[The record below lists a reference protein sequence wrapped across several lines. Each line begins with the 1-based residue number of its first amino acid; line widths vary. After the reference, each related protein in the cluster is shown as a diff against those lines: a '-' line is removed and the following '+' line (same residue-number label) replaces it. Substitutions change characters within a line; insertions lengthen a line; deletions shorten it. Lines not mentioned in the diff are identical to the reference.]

1 MSPESYPETPSN
13 GEFCLVLT
21 TCGDRASAER
31 LATLLLQ
38 RRLVAC
44 VQLQDIRSFYH
55 WQGSVQSES
64 EVLLLIKT
72 RTAAYSALEAAI
84 RELHDYQ
91 VPEIVQLP
99 ITLGLADYLSW
110 VRQET
115 RSS

>member
-1 MSPESYPETPSN
+1 MNDS
-13 GEFCLVLT
+13 EFCLVLT
-21 TCGDRASAER
+21 TCGDRSAAEH

-44 VQLQDIRSFYH
+44 VQLQDIHSFYR
-55 WQGSVQSES
+55 WEGAVQSDP

-72 RTAAYSALEAAI
+72 RTAAYAALEASI

-99 ITLGLADYLSW
+99 ITAGFADYLNW
-110 VRQET
+110 VREET
-115 RSS
+115 RAS

>member
-1 MSPESYPETPSN
+1 MSDN
-13 GEFCLVLT
+13 EFCLVLT
-21 TCGDRASAER
+21 TCGDRATAER

-44 VQLQDIRSFYH
+44 VQLQEIHSFYR
-55 WQGSVQSES
+55 WEGEVQSDP

-72 RTAAYSALEAAI
+72 RTAAYAALEASI

-99 ITLGLADYLSW
+99 ITRGLTDYLNW
-110 VRQET
+110 VREET
-115 RSS
+115 RAT